1 MQQTKPSEIKALSI
15 IHLALLLGQ
24 VFFTLISLF
33 LIYSKNSSSSSSSL
47 QQYSQQLIILCIILG
62 VAGYLFGKNLFR
74 KKLEQINGD
83 VKSVPEKFNGYRSAC
98 ITRWALLEAPSLFS
112 LILFFLT
119 GNYIILVVG
128 VAIMLLF
135 FTTRPSLQKVVSD
148 LGISEA
154 EIENIGGSSL

>member
-33 LIYSKNSSSSSSSL
+33 LIYSKNSSSSSSL

-62 VAGYLFGKNLFR
+62 FAGYLVGKNLFR
-74 KKLEQINGD
+74 KKLEQINGN
-83 VKSVPEKFNGYRSAC
+83 VKSVPEKFNDYRSAC

-128 VAIMLLF
+128 VAIILLF
-135 FTTRPSLQKVVSD
+135 FTTRPSLQKVASD
-148 LGISEA
+148 LGISET